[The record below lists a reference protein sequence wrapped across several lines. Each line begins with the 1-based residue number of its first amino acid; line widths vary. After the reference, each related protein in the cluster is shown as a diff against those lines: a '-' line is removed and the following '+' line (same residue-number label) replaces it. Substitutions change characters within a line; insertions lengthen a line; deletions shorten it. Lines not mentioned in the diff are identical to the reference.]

1 MNKQTT
7 APATVAPALTAPNFD
22 KAFRTTTRIATL
34 SAILLVLSNFT
45 WAYCYFA
52 ARKASEER
60 VYVVHD
66 QGTVAAALSSN
77 YRPTIYEAK
86 NHARTFMT
94 LMHAHDAGTYS
105 ERINSA
111 LKLIDKKVGARLYNR
126 MKKGGIL
133 EHYTRFN
140 SRTEVQ
146 MDSVVIDTSVEP
158 YRGSLYC
165 RQRYL
170 YDKEQQIIPIA
181 ADFEMVRTHRS
192 DANPFGL
199 LITSFDYKAYRPAS
213 Q

>member
-1 MNKQTT
+1 MNRPTS
-7 APATVAPALTAPNFD
+7 APATPAPGLQAPNFD

-34 SAILLVLSNFT
+34 SAVLLVLSNFT

-52 ARKASEER
+52 ARKAGEER

-66 QGTVAAALSSN
+66 QGTMAAVLAGD
-77 YRPTIYEAK
+77 YRPTVYEAR
-86 NHARTFMT
+86 NHARNFMT

-111 LKLIDKKVGARLYNR
+111 LKLIDKKAGARLYNR

-133 EHYTRFN
+133 EHYTRYN
-140 SRTEVQ
+140 SRTDVQ
-146 MDSVVIDTSVEP
+146 IDSIRIDMSIEP
-158 YRGSLYC
+158 YKGAIYC

-181 ADFEMVRTHRS
+181 ADFELVRTHRS

-199 LITSFDYKAYRPAS
+199 LITAFDYKTYRPAS

>member
-1 MNKQTT
+1 MNHSASASASGT
-7 APATVAPALTAPNFD
+7 PGLTAPNFD
-22 KAFRTTTRIATL
+22 KAFRTTDRIATT
-34 SAILLVLSNFT
+34 SAILLVLSNFV
-45 WAYCYFA
+45 WAWCYFA
-52 ARKASEER
+52 ARGAGGER

-66 QGTVAAALSSN
+66 QGTVAAALSGN
-77 YRPTIYEAK
+77 YRPTVYEAK

-133 EHYTRFN
+133 EHYTRYN
-140 SRTEVQ
+140 SRTDVQ
-146 MDSVVIDTSVEP
+146 IDSVRIDMSAEP
-158 YRGSLYC
+158 YKGAIYC

-170 YDKEQQIIPIA
+170 YDKEQQIIPVA

-199 LITSFDYKAYRPAS
+199 LITAFDYKAYRPAS